1 VIDLHCHL
9 LPGLDDGAADLAD
22 SIEMARQGEAD
33 GIELICATPHIRHDH
48 DVRIGELVGRVE
60 DVNAELLRAG
70 VAVRAATGGEVAET
84 IVEQLDDDELRAVS
98 LGGGGRWLLLEP
110 APGPLGESLLAHV
123 ERLGKRGF
131 RCIVAHP
138 ERHPGELFIER
149 LEGLCER
156 GALIQLTAEALVRGE
171 AAEGMLDLARRGLAH
186 LLGSDSHS
194 SRFGRPVRLAEGF
207 ARLGEAERLRG
218 HLDWIARAAP
228 EAIVRGEDVEV
239 PYPAG

>member
-9 LPGLDDGAADLAD
+9 LPGIDDGAVDLPD
-22 SIEMARQGEAD
+22 SIAMARQGEAD

-60 DVNAELLRAG
+60 DLNAELLRSG
-70 VAVRAATGGEVAET
+70 VGVSAVTGGEVAET
-84 IVEQLDDDELRAVS
+84 TLPSLSDEELRTVS
-98 LGGGGRWLLLEP
+98 LGGGRRWLLLEP
-110 APGPLGESLLAHV
+110 APGPLGEALLAHV
-123 ERLGKRGF
+123 EALEERGF
-131 RCIVAHP
+131 RCVIAHP

-156 GALIQLTAEALVRGE
+156 GALIQLTAEALVHGE
-171 AAEGMLDLARRGLAH
+171 AAEGMLDLASRGLAH

-194 SRFGRPVRLAEGF
+194 SRYGRPVRLSEGL
-207 ARLGEAERLRG
+207 ARLREVERVG
-218 HLDWIARAAP
+218 AHVDWIARAAP